1 LYEALGQ
8 RPESGLLVNGEKVRP
23 ATILYRTS
31 LYSYNDEQMKDGQ
44 GKVLSST
51 KKEYDVSTKT
61 LTITVGVNADYYN
74 NLKLTEQRL
83 LYLSQTV
90 RSFMAMF
97 GETPDNFVKVERVV
111 GNLGSWQP
119 TP

>member
-1 LYEALGQ
+1 
-8 RPESGLLVNGEKVRP
+8 
-23 ATILYRTS
+23 
-31 LYSYNDEQMKDGQ
+31 MKDGQ